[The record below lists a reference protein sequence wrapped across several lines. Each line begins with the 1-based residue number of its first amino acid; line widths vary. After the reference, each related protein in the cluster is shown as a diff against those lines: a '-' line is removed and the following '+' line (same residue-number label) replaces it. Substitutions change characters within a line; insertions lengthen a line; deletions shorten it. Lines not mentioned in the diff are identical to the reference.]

1 MCGLSD
7 VNNKESVFFSVRDE
21 KGNSRIVCDD
31 HFDPAD
37 IVIRGGCKR
46 IKNKLELSW
55 AKLSQY

>member
-46 IKNKLELSW
+46 IKKKCKGNV
-55 AKLSQY
+55 